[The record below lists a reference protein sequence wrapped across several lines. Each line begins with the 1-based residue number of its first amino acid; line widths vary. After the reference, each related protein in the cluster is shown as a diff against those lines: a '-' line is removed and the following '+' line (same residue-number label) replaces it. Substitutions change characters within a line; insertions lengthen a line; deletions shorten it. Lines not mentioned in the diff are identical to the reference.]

1 MSSKPIQ
8 KNNDSNLKSK
18 DKHSILKTDES
29 KFARSKNSTNVVK
42 EINVITET
50 TTNVVPKTELISDN
64 IINTFDFSTFDEINP
79 ILEQGHSYCLK
90 EFIDLEVRKINTK
103 VEDQYHI
110 AIMKIGEEQYPSS
123 IRIELSSEKD
133 IFFYYLSEF
142 DMYSFKKLQET
153 QKLGCAFGEFI
164 ATLRKLIQTTKKG
177 KEKETINDNVDS
189 IKTLKD
195 KENIKSKSLYKL
207 VLNASDEDNI
217 RLEFVKLLGHKEIV
231 VLSIN
236 FLPIS
241 DDFKKR
247 IIMFKFNYT
256 RSKMIVYQDRLNFIN
271 NLLKNKNGALYEQA
285 KKIPSRLT
293 IDYLKSKIE
302 KEEVKL
308 DRCLDDIDFN

>member
-1 MSSKPIQ
+1 
-8 KNNDSNLKSK
+8 
-18 DKHSILKTDES
+18 
-29 KFARSKNSTNVVK
+29 
-42 EINVITET
+42 
-50 TTNVVPKTELISDN
+50 
-64 IINTFDFSTFDEINP
+64 
-79 ILEQGHSYCLK
+79 
-90 EFIDLEVRKINTK
+90 
-103 VEDQYHI
+103 
-110 AIMKIGEEQYPSS
+110 MKIGEEQYPSS

-142 DMYSFKKLQET
+142 DMYSFNKLQET

-164 ATLRKLIQTTKKG
+164 ATFRKLIQTTKKG

>member
-1 MSSKPIQ
+1 MSSKPIR
-8 KNNDSNLKSK
+8 NSDVNTRSNLKST
-18 DKHSILKTDES
+18 ILKTDES
-29 KFARSKNSTNVVK
+29 KVKSKGNNNIVK
-42 EINVITET
+42 EINVMTET
-50 TTNVVPKTELISDN
+50 NTNTIPKTELVSDN
-64 IINTFDFSTFDEINP
+64 VINTFDFSSFDEINP

-90 EFIDLEVRKINTK
+90 ELIDLEVRKINTK
-103 VEDQYHI
+103 IEDQYHI

-142 DMYSFKKLQET
+142 DMYSFKKMQET

-164 ATLRKLIQTTKKG
+164 ATLRKLILTTKKG
-177 KEKETINDNVDS
+177 KDKEIINNNFDS
-189 IKTLKD
+189 IKTLKE
-195 KENIKSKSLYKL
+195 KENIKSNHLYKL
-207 VLNASDEDNI
+207 VLNCSDEDNI

-271 NLLKNKNGALYEQA
+271 NLLKTKNSALYEKA

-293 IDYLKSKIE
+293 LDYIQSKIE